1 MRKPEDRRQKTEDR
15 TKDRKQRTDIV
26 SPSSVICPLSS
37 VLFLYCV
44 FLFFQAG
51 CMVGPDYHA
60 PEPNA
65 PAKWVGQAGP
75 QGAEPAEKILLQWW
89 TEFNDPNLT
98 SLIKRAMRTN
108 LDLRQAE
115 ERVRQARATLG
126 VVGSGFWP
134 TADVTASYTRNRSGG
149 TVAKTSNLFQTG
161 LDAAWELDLF
171 GGTRRNIEAAQAD
184 VQASIEDRR
193 DVLVT
198 LASEVALNYVQLRGY
213 QQEIIIASNN
223 LKAQQQSA
231 EVVRKRYEGGF
242 VSALDVANAD
252 AQVATTLSQI
262 PVIETSARQA
272 IYNIS
277 VLLGKEP
284 ASLLEELSP
293 ASSIPVTPPAV
304 PTGLPSEML
313 RRRPDIRR
321 AEAQIHSATALI
333 GVATADLFPKVNL
346 AGSVSVQADRP
357 GNLQWSQRAWSF
369 GPSADWQI
377 FNAGRVWSN
386 IEVQK
391 SLQQQA
397 MLSYQKT
404 VLTAFQ
410 DVENALVAYDKEQ
423 QRNKSLNDAVTANR
437 KAVELSTELYTEG
450 QTEFLSVLDAQR
462 SLYSSE
468 DALVQSTRNL
478 STDLIA
484 LYKALGGGWD
494 GSSEDVIRE

>member
-1 MRKPEDRRQKTEDR
+1 
-15 TKDRKQRTDIV
+15 
-26 SPSSVICPLSS
+26 
-37 VLFLYCV
+37 
-44 FLFFQAG
+44 
-51 CMVGPDYHA
+51 MVGPDYRA
-60 PEPNA
+60 PEPNV
-65 PAKWVGQAGP
+65 PAGWVGQTGP

-89 TEFNDPNLT
+89 TEFKDPNLT
-98 SLIKRAMRTN
+98 SLIERAMRTN

-134 TADVTASYTRNRSGG
+134 TADLTSSYARNRSGG
-149 TVAKTSNLFQTG
+149 AVPITSNLFKTG

-213 QQEIIIASNN
+213 QQEITIAQNN

-231 EVVRKRYEGGF
+231 DVVHKRYEGGF

-252 AQVATTLSQI
+252 AQVATMLSQI
-262 PVIETSARQA
+262 PVLETSAQQA

-277 VLLGKEP
+277 VLLGQEP

-293 ASSIPVTPPAV
+293 ASSIPVTPPEV

-333 GVATADLFPKVNL
+333 GVAAADLFPKFNL

-357 GNLQWSQRAWSF
+357 GNLRWPQRTWSF

-391 SLQQQA
+391 ALQQQA
-397 MLSYQKT
+397 MLNYQKT

-423 QRNKSLNDAVTANR
+423 QRNKSLIDAVTANR

-468 DALVQSTRNL
+468 DALVQSIRNL
-478 STDLIA
+478 STDLIS

-494 GSSEDVIRE
+494 NASVSED